1 MDMGTISAAGM
12 ERDGFLGEVD
22 FKWLMAGQGC
32 WIDPDRLHSDRAY
45 ASDCLKTALNSSCDV
60 LRSCA
65 RFLQVELLSCT

>member
-1 MDMGTISAAGM
+1 MNSISTAGM

-32 WIDPDRLHSDRAY
+32 WIDPDRLHSDRVY

-65 RFLQVELLSCT
+65 RFLQVELL